1 MHSFLNLLGL
11 DTKDQNGNDLASGAG
26 VIDYQYPNIVKSQ
39 YGELFFPTYLQF
51 AYEPTTGEEI
61 YTARCSACHLDDFSG
76 RVGPSLKMSNVLDK
90 PDSYWLQTIL
100 KGKGS
105 MPAVRI
111 TEEQAQLVI
120 DYIRD
125 SN

>member
-1 MHSFLNLLGL
+1 MKKTILLFLLLFIACGAQETVGL
-11 DTKDQNGNDLASGAG
+11 
-26 VIDYQYPNIVKSQ
+26 
-39 YGELFFPTYLQF
+39 
-51 AYEPTTGEEI
+51 TGGKEI
-61 YTARCSACHLDDFSG
+61 YTARCSACHQDDFSG
-76 RVGPSLKMSNVLDK
+76 RVGPSLKTASVLNK

-111 TEEQAQLVI
+111 TEEQAQIVI
-120 DYIRD
+120 DYIRE

>member
-1 MHSFLNLLGL
+1 MKKVLLLFLFLFI
-11 DTKDQNGNDLASGAG
+11 ACGA
-26 VIDYQYPNIVKSQ
+26 QETT
-39 YGELFFPTYLQF
+39 EL
-51 AYEPTTGEEI
+51 TTGEEI

-76 RVGPSLKMSNVLDK
+76 RAGPSLKMADVVNM

-100 KGKGS
+100 NGKGS

-120 DYIRD
+120 DYVRE
-125 SN
+125 NN

>member
-1 MHSFLNLLGL
+1 MKKAIVLFLFLFI
-11 DTKDQNGNDLASGAG
+11 ACGAQET
-26 VIDYQYPNIVKSQ
+26 V
-39 YGELFFPTYLQF
+39 EL
-51 AYEPTTGEEI
+51 TTGKEI
-61 YTARCSACHLDDFSG
+61 YTARCSACHQEYFSG
-76 RVGPSLKMSNVLDK
+76 RVGPSLKMANVLKK

-111 TEEQAQLVI
+111 TEEQAHIVI

-125 SN
+125 RT

>member
-1 MHSFLNLLGL
+1 MKKISLLFLFLFI
-11 DTKDQNGNDLASGAG
+11 ACGA
-26 VIDYQYPNIVKSQ
+26 QETA
-39 YGELFFPTYLQF
+39 EL
-51 AYEPTTGEEI
+51 TTGEEI
-61 YTARCSACHLDDFSG
+61 YTARCSACHQADFSG
-76 RVGPSLKMSNVLDK
+76 RAGPSLKTASVLNM

-100 KGKGS
+100 NGKGS

-120 DYIRD
+120 DYVKE

>member
-1 MHSFLNLLGL
+1 M
-11 DTKDQNGNDLASGAG
+11 A
-26 VIDYQYPNIVKSQ
+26 
-39 YGELFFPTYLQF
+39 
-51 AYEPTTGEEI
+51 
-61 YTARCSACHLDDFSG
+61 
-76 RVGPSLKMSNVLDK
+76 NVLKK

-111 TEEQAQLVI
+111 TEEQAQIVI

>member
-1 MHSFLNLLGL
+1 MKKAIVLFLFLFIACG
-11 DTKDQNGNDLASGAG
+11 
-26 VIDYQYPNIVKSQ
+26 SQ
-39 YGELFFPTYLQF
+39 QTVEL
-51 AYEPTTGEEI
+51 TTGKEI
-61 YTARCSACHLDDFSG
+61 YTARCSACHQEDFSG
-76 RVGPSLKMSNVLDK
+76 RVGPTLKTTSVLNK

-111 TEEQAQLVI
+111 TEEQAQIVI

>member
-1 MHSFLNLLGL
+1 MKKVLFLFLFLFIACG
-11 DTKDQNGNDLASGAG
+11 
-26 VIDYQYPNIVKSQ
+26 SQ
-39 YGELFFPTYLQF
+39 ESD
-51 AYEPTTGEEI
+51 EHTTGEEI
-61 YTARCSACHLDDFSG
+61 YTARCSACHVDDFSG
-76 RVGPSLKMSNVLDK
+76 RVGPSLKMSNVLAK

>member
-1 MHSFLNLLGL
+1 MKKVSLLFLFLFI
-11 DTKDQNGNDLASGAG
+11 ACGAQE
-26 VIDYQYPNIVKSQ
+26 V
-39 YGELFFPTYLQF
+39 
-51 AYEPTTGEEI
+51 AEPTTGKEI
-61 YTARCSACHLDDFSG
+61 YTARCAACHQADFSG
-76 RVGPSLKMSNVLDK
+76 RAGPSLKTARVLDM

-100 KGKGS
+100 NGKGS

-120 DYIRD
+120 DYVRE

>member
-1 MHSFLNLLGL
+1 MKKAIVLFLFLFI
-11 DTKDQNGNDLASGAG
+11 ACGAQET
-26 VIDYQYPNIVKSQ
+26 V
-39 YGELFFPTYLQF
+39 EL
-51 AYEPTTGEEI
+51 TTGKEI
-61 YTARCSACHLDDFSG
+61 YTARCSACHQEDFSG
-76 RVGPSLKMSNVLDK
+76 RVGPSLKMANVLKK

-111 TEEQAQLVI
+111 TEEQAQIVI

>member
-1 MHSFLNLLGL
+1 M
-11 DTKDQNGNDLASGAG
+11 
-26 VIDYQYPNIVKSQ
+26 
-39 YGELFFPTYLQF
+39 
-51 AYEPTTGEEI
+51 
-61 YTARCSACHLDDFSG
+61 AR
-76 RVGPSLKMSNVLDK
+76 VLDM

-100 KGKGS
+100 NGKGS

-120 DYIRD
+120 DYVRE

>member
-1 MHSFLNLLGL
+1 MKKAIVLFLFLLIACG
-11 DTKDQNGNDLASGAG
+11 
-26 VIDYQYPNIVKSQ
+26 SQ
-39 YGELFFPTYLQF
+39 ETVEL
-51 AYEPTTGEEI
+51 TTGKEI
-61 YTARCSACHLDDFSG
+61 YTARWSACHQEDISG
-76 RVGPSLKMSNVLDK
+76 RVGPSLKMANVLK
-90 PDSYWLQTIL
+90 KHDSYWLQTIL

-111 TEEQAQLVI
+111 TEEQAQIVI

>member
-1 MHSFLNLLGL
+1 MKKVSLLFLFLFI
-11 DTKDQNGNDLASGAG
+11 ACGA
-26 VIDYQYPNIVKSQ
+26 QETS
-39 YGELFFPTYLQF
+39 EL
-51 AYEPTTGEEI
+51 TTGEEI
-61 YTARCSACHLDDFSG
+61 YTARCSACHQADFSG
-76 RVGPSLKMSNVLDK
+76 RTGPSLKMADVLEM

-100 KGKGS
+100 NGKGS

-120 DYIRD
+120 DYVKE

>member
-1 MHSFLNLLGL
+1 MKKVSLLFLFLFI
-11 DTKDQNGNDLASGAG
+11 ACGAQET
-26 VIDYQYPNIVKSQ
+26 VELTA
-39 YGELFFPTYLQF
+39 GEDI
-51 AYEPTTGEEI
+51 YE
-61 YTARCSACHLDDFSG
+61 ARCSACHQADFSG
-76 RVGPSLKMSNVLDK
+76 RVGPSLKTSAVLDM

-100 KGKGS
+100 NGKGS

-120 DYIRD
+120 DYVRE